1 VKKVVAA
8 AKTIDDAVRKA
19 LEELGVTRD
28 KVSVRVLEE
37 PSRGLFG
44 LFGSRDAKV
53 EVEVNVDP
61 VDQGLAFLQDVL
73 ANMNVDARVETRPGE
88 DGVLFDIQGTNLG
101 IIIGRRGQTLDSL
114 QYLVN
119 VVANRH
125 ADKHV
130 RIILDAENY
139 RTRRKETL
147 EQLAERV
154 ARKAVATKRSVRLEP
169 MSAAERKVIH
179 SFLQKRADVVTYSE
193 GDEPNRCIVIA
204 PKEASR

>member
-1 VKKVVAA
+1 MKKVVAT
-8 AKTIDDAVRKA
+8 AKTIDDAVQKA
-19 LEELGVTRD
+19 LLELGVP
-28 KVSVRVLEE
+28 KEKANVRVLEE

-44 LFGSRDAKV
+44 LIGTKDAKV
-53 EVEVNVDP
+53 EVEFHYDP
-61 VDQGLAFLQDVL
+61 VAQGRDFLQDVL
-73 ANMNVDARVETRPGE
+73 TNMKVEAQVNARPNEEGM
-88 DGVLFDIQGTNLG
+88 LFDIQGTNLG
-101 IIIGRRGQTLDSL
+101 MIIGRRGQTLDSL

-130 RIILDAENY
+130 RITLDAENY
-139 RTRRKETL
+139 RLRRKETL

-154 ARKAVATKRSVRLEP
+154 AKKALSSKRAVRLEP

-179 SFLQKRADVVTYSE
+179 AFLQKRSDVVTFSE
-193 GDEPNRCIVIA
+193 GDEPNRYIVIS